1 MTGPADA
8 ALLAAVAIGCVRG
21 SAVLG
26 AARWPRRSPGAAI
39 LLWQA
44 LRLGGGLAAVGAL
57 IGIGFPAR
65 VMRGGHGLGGGLAAV
80 GALIEIGLP
89 AGSSSVAN
97 GVVRVARM
105 SSHGSLF
112 PAGQPVLPAFLRL
125 GRPGAGRGPL
135 GSAF

>member
-44 LRLGGGLAAVGAL
+44 L
-57 IGIGFPAR
+57 
-65 VMRGGHGLGGGLAAV
+65 GLGGGLAAV

-89 AGSSSVAN
+89 ARSSSVAN
-97 GVVRVARM
+97 GVLRVART
-105 SSHGSLF
+105 SASGHLF
-112 PAGQPVLPAFLRL
+112 PTGQPVLPVLLRL
-125 GRPGAGRGPL
+125 GRPVPGPAPP
-135 GSAF
+135 GPPGV